1 MGIRG
6 IMLGEGVDWTPLS
19 RRYLLGA
26 YVVFGRNILISPIP
40 TYNKPSKANLYPLLF
55 LQLLNHMDGTGPPPM
70 AKENIADIP
79 TVINEQRKFLLL
91 QYP

>member
-1 MGIRG
+1 
-6 IMLGEGVDWTPLS
+6 MLGEGVDLTPSS

-40 TYNKPSKANLYPLLF
+40 IISQAKPIYLYPLLL

-79 TVINEQRKFLLL
+79 TVINELRKLLFL